1 MDARYEDWTLY
12 QILVSDRNL
21 RCYSSTVPFFL
32 HILNKKSK
40 CLLLSTNSIFI
51 QLQDVQLWIV
61 TVKIHTQVGEESDPI
76 KDAEAG

>member
-1 MDARYEDWTLY
+1 MGAKSEDWTLY
-12 QILVSDRNL
+12 QLLVSDKNL

-51 QLQDVQLWIV
+51 PIQDVQLWIV
-61 TVKIHTQVGEESDPI
+61 AVKIHTQVGDESDPI
-76 KDAEAG
+76 KDAETG